1 MISLWKLFILFCKI
15 GLLMFGGGAAMLPIL
30 KAEIVDK
37 RRYVTSNELI
47 DLYSISQCTPGI
59 IAVNIATFIGHK
71 LHGISGA
78 AIATLGVV
86 TPAVIIIIAIASVLS
101 HFMDNRYVIYAFSGI
116 RIAVVA
122 LIVNVVIE
130 LARNNLKIL
139 SHAITFMLALTL
151 LLLLRISPALLV
163 IIIGTG
169 AVIIGEL
176 LRRRHQ

>member
-1 MISLWKLFILFCKI
+1 MISLGKLFILFCKI

-37 RRYVTSNELI
+37 RRYITSEELI

-71 LHGISGA
+71 LRGISGA

-116 RIAVVA
+116 RIAVIA

-139 SHAITFMLALTL
+139 SHAITFVLAFIIL
-151 LLLLRISPALLV
+151 LLLPISPALLV
-163 IIIGTG
+163 IITG
-169 AVIIGEL
+169 AVAVIIGEF
-176 LRRRHQ
+176 LRRQHQ